1 VKRVIG
7 VVPDTDLLP
16 FKIQQPRVDRSKA
29 VVSFQKDNKVN
40 KFSKM
45 LQQQVAI
52 NKNKE
57 NSMNK
62 VVSDGNAELNGL
74 FSTTRS
80 LKEEKNL
87 KSFQT
92 EDLSLVDVFNL
103 LQQLINGLNVAIQK
117 DDGKQLIEKQDFYAE
132 LQKEVQKLMQDF
144 LNNGVLDVDKLSQK
158 ISQLLEEKLGIKV
171 QPDKIATAI
180 RSSNFKEVLELYKD
194 ENVDVKNLN
203 TQKTDSFVFSQQI
216 IKKDTIDNLTPV
228 TSKNKNLPLNNQYIS
243 EENKENILETN
254 DSQSGLSTK
263 ILTIKEEKNAG
274 ENKQLQ
280 PNDFTFLENNEKTFK
295 NQLVNYQSSKLND
308 APESQIFDQIVKSM
322 NISKNHTSSTI
333 SIQLKPEFLGKLQ
346 INLKSAE
353 GNISATI
360 ITDSEKLKHQ
370 IESNIGILNT
380 QLDLKGIK
388 INSFNVTVDK
398 NLQFTSQYNGQQQSY
413 NDNSQQQNFHRVY
426 SGYLHYDFAEAD
438 ETELLQQIYDISHD
452 HIDVRA

>member
-1 VKRVIG
+1 VIG

>member
-1 VKRVIG
+1 MIG

>member
-1 VKRVIG
+1 MIG

-16 FKIQQPRVDRSKA
+16 FKIQQPRVDRSKT

-45 LQQQVAI
+45 LQQEEAI
-52 NKNKE
+52 NRNKE
-57 NSMNK
+57 YSMNK

-92 EDLSLVDVFNL
+92 ADLSLVDVFNL

-180 RSSNFKEVLELYKD
+180 RSSNFKEVLDLYKD

-203 TQKTDSFVFSQQI
+203 TQETESFVFSQQI
-216 IKKDTIDNLTPV
+216 IKKDTMDNLTLV
-228 TSKNKNLPLNNQYIS
+228 TSKNRNLPLNNQHIS

-254 DSQSGLSTK
+254 DSQSGLNTK
-263 ILTIKEEKNAG
+263 ILVVKEEKNAG

-280 PNDFTFLENNEKTFK
+280 PNDLTFLENNGKTFK

-322 NISKNHTSSTI
+322 NISKNHTFSTI

-398 NLQFTSQYNGQQQSY
+398 NLQLLLNTMA
-413 NDNSQQQNFHRVY
+413 NSKVTMAIHNNR
-426 SGYLHYDFAEAD
+426 
-438 ETELLQQIYDISHD
+438 IS
-452 HIDVRA
+452 IE

>member
-1 VKRVIG
+1 VIG

-16 FKIQQPRVDRSKA
+16 FKIQQPRVDRSKT

-45 LQQQVAI
+45 LQQQEAI
-52 NKNKE
+52 NRNKE
-57 NSMNK
+57 YSMNK
-62 VVSDGNAELNGL
+62 VASDGNAELNGL

-180 RSSNFKEVLELYKD
+180 RSSNFKEVLDLYKD

-203 TQKTDSFVFSQQI
+203 TQETESFVFSQQI
-216 IKKDTIDNLTPV
+216 IKKDTMDNLTLV
-228 TSKNKNLPLNNQYIS
+228 TSKNRNLPLNNQHIS

-263 ILTIKEEKNAG
+263 ILVVKEEKNAG

-280 PNDFTFLENNEKTFK
+280 PNDFTFLENNGKTFK

-413 NDNSQQQNFHRVY
+413 NGNSQQQNLHRVVY
-426 SGYLHYDFAEAD
+426 SGYLHYDFAEAE
-438 ETELLQQIYDISHD
+438 ETEPLQQIYNISHD

>member
-1 VKRVIG
+1 MIG

-295 NQLVNYQSSKLND
+295 NQLVNHQSSKLKE